1 MNQERRDAGQS
12 VPSFL
17 AWIFFKTTTG
27 AIKENSA
34 MLVLY
39 QRHLIQN
46 AIATVCILMVPLVE
60 TPSNPNARIYGG

>member
-1 MNQERRDAGQS
+1 
-12 VPSFL
+12 
-17 AWIFFKTTTG
+17 
-27 AIKENSA
+27 

-60 TPSNPNARIYGG
+60 TPSNPNARIYGGSAGCRAAFW